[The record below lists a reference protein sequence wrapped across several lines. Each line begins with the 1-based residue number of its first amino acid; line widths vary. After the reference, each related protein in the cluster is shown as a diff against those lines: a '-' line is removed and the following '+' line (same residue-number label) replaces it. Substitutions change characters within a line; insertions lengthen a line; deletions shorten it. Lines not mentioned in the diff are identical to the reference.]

1 MVRPPFMN
9 APGPE
14 PARMV
19 RGIREIRQAAPEF
32 LLSMQREFGP
42 IVQFPIPKPLTYL
55 VSDPVWVDHVLRA
68 NARNYGKATIQYRT
82 LALVTG
88 YGLLAADTHAWREQR
103 KVVQPAFH
111 HDVVAGVV
119 EHSVAATNQVITG
132 LTAST
137 NQVIDLDQEMMELAL
152 NVVGSALFGAEF
164 NEKANQLVLATLNG
178 LDVVVSRARTP
189 IFPPKWIPTPLN
201 LKLKKAN
208 RTLSSAVDKIIDKAS
223 SNKGNN
229 TIAELLVAE
238 LIAGNLSRNQVRD
251 ELVTF
256 IVAGH
261 ETVASALSWAL
272 HLISNNLEIQDQLAC
287 EAQMIFGQ
295 RDPIFSDYE
304 KLKCAQA
311 VFQEAMRL
319 YPPAWV
325 LTRNAIDADQI
336 AGVEIAPGS
345 LIVISPWVVHRDL
358 TAWSEPNEFKPERFL
373 FNERITAGSYIPFGL
388 GNRMCIG
395 RDFAMF
401 EGVIALAMLARK
413 FRFDSV
419 EKDVLALPSVT
430 VRPKHGLKLKITA
443 R

>member
-14 PARMV
+14 PAQMV
-19 RGIREIRQAAPEF
+19 RGIRDIRQAAPEF
-32 LLSMQREFGP
+32 LLAMQREYGP
-42 IVQFPIPKPLTYL
+42 IVQFPIPKPFVYL
-55 VSDPVWVDHVLRA
+55 ISDPVWVDHVLRV
-68 NARNYGKATIQYRT
+68 NARNYDKATIQYRT

-88 YGLLAADTHAWREQR
+88 YGLLAADNHAWREQR

-119 EHSVAATNQVITG
+119 DHSVAATNQVVAG
-132 LTAST
+132 LSIKT
-137 NQVIDLDQEMMELAL
+137 NQVIDLDHEMMELAL
-152 NVVGSALFGAEF
+152 KVVGSALFGADF
-164 NEKANQLVLATLNG
+164 NEKANELVSATLSG

-189 IFPPKWIPTPLN
+189 IFPPMWLPTPLN

-208 RTLSSAVDKIIDKAS
+208 RTLTNAVATIIGHAS
-223 SNKGNN
+223 SNKEDNS
-229 TIAELLVAE
+229 IAQLLVAE
-238 LIAGNLSRNQVRD
+238 LKAGNLSRSQVRD

-261 ETVASALSWAL
+261 ETVASALSWSL
-272 HLISNNLEIQDQLAC
+272 HLISNNAEIQDQLAH
-287 EAQMIFGQ
+287 EAKSVLGD
-295 RDPIFSDYE
+295 RDPVFADYG
-304 KLKCAQA
+304 KLKYAQA

-336 AGVEIAPGS
+336 AGVELAPNS

-358 TAWSEPNEFKPERFL
+358 VTWPAPNDFRPERFL
-373 FNERITAGSYIPFGL
+373 SEKRIASGSYIPFGL

-401 EGVIALAMLARK
+401 EGVIALSMLARK
-413 FRFDSV
+413 FKFDSLD
-419 EKDVLALPSVT
+419 KDVIALPSVT
-430 VRPKHGLKLKITA
+430 VRPKHGLKLKITS